1 MKLCS
6 SFDFDAAHRLVGY
19 KGKCKNIHGHMW
31 KVELEIE
38 GKESQL
44 DEIGILM
51 DFTIAKGLKETFDH
65 KLILKDCDDNRD
77 IIATVVDVCGEYS
90 VVRMNNNPT
99 AEYLALEILK
109 ILKLENSELR
119 YLVRVFESPK
129 SSVEVTG

>member
-1 MKLCS
+1 MKLKT

-38 GKESQL
+38 GGTGLL

-51 DFTIAKGLKETFDH
+51 DFTITKELKEMFDH
-65 KLILKDCDDNRD
+65 KLILKQCKENETLVD
-77 IIATVVDVCGEYS
+77 ATIRTCGDS
-90 VVRMNNNPT
+90 VYLMENNPT
-99 AEYLALEILK
+99 AEYLALEILRR
-109 ILKLENSELR
+109 LKLENSRLV

-129 SSVEVTG
+129 SSVEVAG